1 MATVAART
9 VTISTIV
16 ALCLL
21 GSLLAATPA
30 AANTAAPS
38 AERLAIRLINRER
51 EARGLRP
58 LARNL
63 QMTRHARDWA
73 ISMSYQQRVA
83 HRRDLAAVVDGNF
96 QRLGENV
103 GFTRLEGATPA
114 TLVRRLHRGFMS
126 SSGHRYHVLGDY
138 NMVGVGVF
146 RARDGAMWMAV
157 NFLKGRR
164 DGFPLYRDIAGTAV
178 ERHVSRMFVTGVLT
192 GCEGNRYCPRRT
204 VTRAEMS
211 RALQNGTGNHQA
223 ASYMASSCT
232 TSSCAADEIT
242 RVEAAHMIGAAMGLS
257 PVSGRRFTDLSSAAD
272 HGAVNAVV
280 EAGVFNG
287 CGPTTFCPNGTVSR
301 AHLAAMLNRAL
312 R

>member
-1 MATVAART
+1 MATAART
-9 VTISTIV
+9 LTITTIV

-30 AANTAAPS
+30 SATTAAPS
-38 AERLAIRLINRER
+38 AENLAIRLINNER

-73 ISMSYQQRVA
+73 LAMKYRQRVE

-103 GFTRLEGATPA
+103 GFTRLDGASPS
-114 TLVRRLHRGFMS
+114 TLVRRLHRGFMD

-146 RARDGAMWMAV
+146 RDSGGAMWMAV
-157 NFLKGRR
+157 NFLKGPR
-164 DGFPLYRDIAGTAV
+164 DGFPLYADIADSAV
-178 ERHVSRMFVTGVLT
+178 ERAVNRLFLTGVLS

-211 RALQNGTGNHQA
+211 RALQNGTGNRQA

-232 TSSCAADEIT
+232 TSSCAAEDIT
-242 RVEAAHMIGAAMGLS
+242 RIEAAYMIAAAMELS
-257 PVSGRRFTDLSSAAD
+257 PVSGRHFTDLRSGD
-272 HGAVNAVV
+272 HAVVNAVV
-280 EAGVFNG
+280 AAGVLNG
-287 CGPTTFCPNGTVSR
+287 CGPSTFCPNGTVSR
-301 AHLAAMLNRAL
+301 AHLARMLIRAL

>member
-1 MATVAART
+1 MAAAART
-9 VTISTIV
+9 LTITTIV

-30 AANTAAPS
+30 SASTVTPS
-38 AERLAIRLINRER
+38 AERLAIRLINNER

-73 ISMSYQQRVA
+73 LAMKYRQRVE
-83 HRRDLAAVVDGNF
+83 HRRDLAAVVDGDF

-103 GFTRLEGATPA
+103 GFTRLDGATPA
-114 TLVRRLHRGFMS
+114 SLVRRLHHGFMN
-126 SSGHRYHVLGDY
+126 SSGHRFHVLGDY

-146 RARDGAMWMAV
+146 RDTGGAMWMAV
-157 NFLKGRR
+157 NFVKGPRE
-164 DGFPLYRDIAGTAV
+164 GFPLYRDIAGTAV
-178 ERHVSRMFVTGVLT
+178 ERAVNRLFVAGVLS

-211 RALQNGTGNHQA
+211 RALQNGTGNRQA

-232 TSSCAADEIT
+232 SSSCAAEEIT
-242 RVEAAHMIGAAMGLS
+242 RLEAAYMIAAAMGVN
-257 PVSGRRFTDLSSAAD
+257 PVSGRHFIDLRAD
-272 HGAVNAVV
+272 DHAVVNAVV
-280 EAGVFNG
+280 EAGVLNG
-287 CGPTTFCPNGTVSR
+287 CGPATFCPNGTVSR
-301 AHLAAMLNRAL
+301 AHLARMLIQAL